1 MRFSRASSARSDP
14 IEPAP
19 RACPFDAS
27 GTFPLRLIA
36 RATGSLHGPLGTID
50 ATALTAAC
58 PSCYLRPR
66 HRRHRGGISRSRG
79 LPGSNG
85 AALSVLR
92 TGASRAQWPPFWMRG
107 PCAGCRCGRTV
118 RRDHGDFEAAGADG
132 RPHPQRHLLM
142 SSVQHRHLGS
152 LGDGRMRGRLPVGLR
167 QARVGDAEGADRRE
181 EATGHQE
188 ASGRAGRS
196 SKHGILTSGRVS
208 YTHAFVSASCLR
220 WLEPVPNHR
229 GERVRFASRNAEAL
243 QREPRA
249 PPSA

>member
-1 MRFSRASSARSDP
+1 LSQRRALALLMR
-14 IEPAP
+14 PAP
-19 RACPFDAS
+19 SPCGSLHGPPAHCT
-27 GTFPLRLIA
+27 GHRLIA
-36 RATGSLHGPLGTID
+36 RATWHHRRDRSYGRAPVVL
-50 ATALTAAC
+50 
-58 PSCYLRPR
+58 LRPR
-66 HRRHRGGISRSRG
+66 HRRGASRSRG

-92 TGASRAQWPPFWMRG
+92 TGASRAQWPPFRMRG
-107 PCAGCRCGRTV
+107 PCAGCRCGRGL
-118 RRDHGDFEAAGADG
+118 RRYHGDLEPARADG
-132 RPHPQRHLLM
+132 RPHPQRPLLM

-188 ASGRAGRS
+188 ASGRAGRC

-208 YTHAFVSASCLR
+208 YTHAFVSACCLR
-220 WLEPVPNHR
+220 WLEAVPNHP

-243 QREPRA
+243 HRESRA